1 MLCVKHVASRES
13 RCYNEHC
20 NGGNKSMLNQFS
32 RTELL
37 LGREALE
44 RLERTHVAIF
54 GIGGVGG
61 YVAEALVRSGVGS
74 FTLVDDDKICLTN
87 LNRQIIATRQTIGKY
102 KTEVMKERILSIN
115 PQAQVNVYNC
125 FFLPENAGDFDFT
138 SYDYVVDAV
147 DTVTAKLQIIM
158 QAKEAGVPVISCMGV
173 GNKLNPTELCIED
186 IYKTSVCP
194 LAKVM
199 RRELKKRGVKKLK
212 VLYSREEAMKPVV
225 DTQNSCRTHC
235 VCPPGTQRTC
245 TVRRAIPGSTS
256 FVPSAAGLIIASE
269 VVKDLT
275 GIRHDKKG

>member
-1 MLCVKHVASRES
+1 MLCTKYVASRER

-20 NGGNKSMLNQFS
+20 NGGTKFMLNQFS

-37 LGREALE
+37 LGREALD
-44 RLERTHVAIF
+44 RLENAHVAIF

-61 YVAEALVRSGVGS
+61 YVAEALVRSGIGT

-102 KTEVMKERILSIN
+102 KTEVMKDRILSIN
-115 PQAQVNVYNC
+115 PQAQVNVHNC
-125 FFLPENAGDFDFT
+125 FFLPENAADFDFA

-147 DTVTAKLQIIM
+147 DTVTAKIQIIM

-173 GNKLNPTELCIED
+173 GNKLNPTDLCIAD
-186 IYKTSVCP
+186 IYKTSICP

-199 RRELKKRGVKKLK
+199 RRELKKRCVKKLK
-212 VLYSREEAMKPVV
+212 VLYSKEEAMKPIE
-225 DTQNSCRTHC
+225 DTENSCRTHC

-245 TVRRAIPGSTS
+245 TIRRAIPGSTS

>member
-1 MLCVKHVASRES
+1 
-13 RCYNEHC
+13 
-20 NGGNKSMLNQFS
+20 MLNQFS

-44 RLERTHVAIF
+44 HLEKTHVAIF

-138 SYDYVVDAV
+138 RYRNRKDPDHHAGKGSRRSGDQLYGSWKQAESHRAV
-147 DTVTAKLQIIM
+147 
-158 QAKEAGVPVISCMGV
+158 
-173 GNKLNPTELCIED
+173 
-186 IYKTSVCP
+186 
-194 LAKVM
+194 
-199 RRELKKRGVKKLK
+199 
-212 VLYSREEAMKPVV
+212 
-225 DTQNSCRTHC
+225 H
-235 VCPPGTQRTC
+235 
-245 TVRRAIPGSTS
+245 
-256 FVPSAAGLIIASE
+256 
-269 VVKDLT
+269 
-275 GIRHDKKG
+275 

>member
-1 MLCVKHVASRES
+1 
-13 RCYNEHC
+13 
-20 NGGNKSMLNQFS
+20 MLNQFS

-44 RLERTHVAIF
+44 HLEKSHVAIF

-158 QAKEAGVPVISCMGV
+158 QAKEAGVSVISCMGV

-212 VLYSREEAMKPVV
+212 VLYSREEAMKPVE

>member
-1 MLCVKHVASRES
+1 
-13 RCYNEHC
+13 
-20 NGGNKSMLNQFS
+20 MLNQFS

-37 LGREALE
+37 LGREALD
-44 RLERTHVAIF
+44 RLENAHVAIF

-61 YVAEALVRSGVGS
+61 YVAEALVRSGVGT

-115 PQAQVNVYNC
+115 PQAQVHVHNC
-125 FFLPENAGDFDFT
+125 FFLPENAADFDFA

-147 DTVTAKLQIIM
+147 DTVTAKIQIIM
-158 QAKEAGVPVISCMGV
+158 QAKEAGVSVISCMGV
-173 GNKLNPTELCIED
+173 GNKLNPTDLCITD
-186 IYKTSVCP
+186 IYKTSICP

-212 VLYSREEAMKPVV
+212 VLYSKEEAMKPIE
-225 DTQNSCRTHC
+225 DTENSCRTHC

-245 TVRRAIPGSTS
+245 TIRRAIPGSTS